1 MWYSRTHVLT
11 PLRNGL
17 DQSGCPGWKEVNTF
31 LTQHSFGP
39 LHFNNKGDSAPSS
52 VSNSWCQCP
61 DDLVSASVE
70 AFVLYHRKVWLWPL
84 LLSRM
89 AYIIPHSTW
98 KGKEVKRG
106 CQTPEIH
113 THSEETLVHL
123 PVPRAP
129 TTQACL
135 PKVSLLGSVSLKV
148 DQIFIDNLWVS

>member
-11 PLRNGL
+11 PLWNGL
-17 DQSGCPGWKEVNTF
+17 DQCGFPGWKEVNTF

-52 VSNSWCQCP
+52 VSNWWCQCP
-61 DDLVSASVE
+61 NKLVSASVE
-70 AFVLYHRKVWLWPL
+70 AFVLYHGKVWLWPL
-84 LLSRM
+84 LLSRT

-135 PKVSLLGSVSLKV
+135 PNISLLSEEARTGYS
-148 DQIFIDNLWVS
+148 

>member
-84 LLSRM
+84 LL
-89 AYIIPHSTW
+89 
-98 KGKEVKRG
+98 GKEVKRG